1 MKCEEKAVMLIRA
14 RDPMCR
20 YYVTICFHFQSDVMF
35 HSYPD
40 SPHHL
45 RVVHK
50 GIPGQWAF
58 ACQFS
63 TALGAV
69 DNTMSFCLSFCGFG
83 GTVVRRRA
91 HDPRVV
97 CSIPALAT
105 FEDSILGQG
114 VNTNCAS
121 LHPGV

>member
-1 MKCEEKAVMLIRA
+1 MFKIIFPVEYSLILSVNGQQKYFIA
-14 RDPMCR
+14 LSKS
-20 YYVTICFHFQSDVMF
+20 TIDFQSE
-35 HSYPD
+35 SIWQ
-40 SPHHL
+40 L
-45 RVVHK
+45 
-50 GIPGQWAF
+50 
-58 ACQFS
+58 
-63 TALGAV
+63 L
-69 DNTMSFCLSFCGFG
+69 G

-91 HDPRVV
+91 HNPRVV

>member
-1 MKCEEKAVMLIRA
+1 MQPDYKFDNKHSITMNNFTF
-14 RDPMCR
+14 DP
-20 YYVTICFHFQSDVMF
+20 Q
-35 HSYPD
+35 
-40 SPHHL
+40 
-45 RVVHK
+45 
-50 GIPGQWAF
+50 G
-58 ACQFS
+58 
-63 TALGAV
+63 
-69 DNTMSFCLSFCGFG
+69 GFG